1 MKMRK
6 HNANVKSLAVTFFV
20 VSVVMLGAVGITSC
34 NDSTDDIHLISTST
48 EPAKALYGTM
58 DDENQGTVDGRWE
71 KQVKASA
78 KGYALYTYVQGDSPT
93 AVTTCEI
100 VVNGKV
106 VSKVTAHGNGVAQCL
121 VPDGK

>member
-1 MKMRK
+1 MTKR
-6 HNANVKSLAVTFFV
+6 NANIKSIAVTFCAI
-20 VSVVMLGAVGITSC
+20 SLAILGAVGIASC

-48 EPAKALYGTM
+48 EPAKALYGAG
-58 DDENQGTVDGRWE
+58 DDENQETVNGRWE

-78 KGYALYTYVQGDSPT
+78 KGYSLYTYVQGDSPT

-100 VVNGKV
+100 AVNGKT
-106 VSKVTAHGNGVAQCL
+106 VSKATAHGNGVAQCR

>member
-1 MKMRK
+1 MRNHK
-6 HNANVKSLAVTFFV
+6 ANVKSLAVTFAAIAV
-20 VSVVMLGAVGITSC
+20 AMLAVTGITSC

-48 EPAKALYGTM
+48 EPAKALYGAG
-58 DDENQGTVDGRWE
+58 DDENQENVNGRWE

-78 KGYALYTYVQGDSPT
+78 KGYTLYTYVQGDSPT

-100 VVNGKV
+100 IVNGKT
-106 VSKVTAHGNGVAQCL
+106 VSKVTAHGNGAAQCR